1 MNIFGKLAVSGL
13 VLSVASMASAASVS
27 GSTDFRVTLPE
38 ILVLYHWDDAHL
50 ILQDIATTSGNDS
63 DAGREISDVTSRT
76 LTDTLGKS
84 PYEIV
89 GTGAVNTDV
98 PTNALNKVN
107 VTLKNSW
114 AVRSLSSGDV
124 TLALTNPNAVLTNVG
139 GTSTI
144 TTSKATL
151 VGGAGTDGISKSI
164 PSGWA
169 AVTGDINFDLDLT
182 TANAPGEY
190 NTWGTAG
197 AAPDANNA
205 TDVFLLTLT
214 GN

>member
-50 ILQDIATTSGNDS
+50 ILQDIATTPGNDS

-98 PTNALNKVN
+98 PTNALNKYNSELIKMFKIDSYLFIESVQIDEICA
-107 VTLKNSW
+107 LKFDYLKISCRILETCLCFV
-114 AVRSLSSGDV
+114 AGKRCV
-124 TLALTNPNAVLTNVG
+124 PF
-139 GTSTI
+139 ST
-144 TTSKATL
+144 T
-151 VGGAGTDGISKSI
+151 
-164 PSGWA
+164 
-169 AVTGDINFDLDLT
+169 
-182 TANAPGEY
+182 
-190 NTWGTAG
+190 
-197 AAPDANNA
+197 
-205 TDVFLLTLT
+205 
-214 GN
+214 